1 MAYNLKM
8 KHWYLV
14 KTKSKQEDIAIINL
28 ENQNFHVY
36 CPYALISNKSVALFP
51 GYLFIQLDKD
61 IQNWSPIRS
70 TKGVLYFVRF
80 GLDYAKIPDNIIE
93 FIKANQLNTAEKLKN
108 INKFKPGDKVQIT
121 DGVFKNCIAIF
132 KSFKSD
138 ERVILLMNLLGQQ
151 QKLTIKQESLNAL

>member
-1 MAYNLKM
+1 M

-14 KTKSKQEDIAIINL
+14 KTKSKQEDIAILNL
-28 ENQNFHVY
+28 ENQDFHVY
-36 CPYALISNKSVALFP
+36 CPKALIRNKNVVLFP
-51 GYLFIQLDKD
+51 GYIFIQLDKD
-61 IQNWSPIRS
+61 TQNWSPIRS

-80 GLDYAKIPDNIIE
+80 GLSYAKIPDNIIE
-93 FIKANQLNTAEKLKN
+93 FIKTNQLNTAEKLKN

-132 KSFKSD
+132 KSYKSD

-151 QKLTIKQESLNAL
+151 QKLTIKQESFNAL

>member
-1 MAYNLKM
+1 M

-14 KTKSKQEDIAIINL
+14 KTKSKQEDIAILNL

-36 CPYALISNKSVALFP
+36 CPYALIRNKNEVLFP
-51 GYLFIQLDKD
+51 GYIFIQLDKD
-61 IQNWSPIRS
+61 TQNWSPIRS

-80 GLDYAKIPDNIIE
+80 GLSYAKIPDNIIE
-93 FIKANQLNTAEKLKN
+93 FIKTNELNTAEKLKN

-132 KSFKSD
+132 KSYKSD
-138 ERVILLMNLLGQQ
+138 ERVILLMNILGQQ
-151 QKLTIKQESLNAL
+151 QKLTIKQESFNAL

>member
-1 MAYNLKM
+1 M

-14 KTKSKQEDIAIINL
+14 KTKSKQENIAILNL

-36 CPYALISNKSVALFP
+36 CPYALIRNKNEVLFP
-51 GYLFIQLDKD
+51 GYIFIQLDKD
-61 IQNWSPIRS
+61 TQNWSPIRS

-80 GLDYAKIPDNIIE
+80 GLSYAKIPDNIIE
-93 FIKANQLNTAEKLKN
+93 FIKTNQLNTAEKLKN

-132 KSFKSD
+132 KSYKSD
-138 ERVILLMNLLGQQ
+138 ERVILLMNILGQQ
-151 QKLTIKQESLNAL
+151 QKLTIKQESFNAL

>member
-1 MAYNLKM
+1 M

-14 KTKSKQEDIAIINL
+14 KTKSKQEDIAILNL

-36 CPYALISNKSVALFP
+36 CPYALIRNKNEVLFP
-51 GYLFIQLDKD
+51 GYIFIQLDKD
-61 IQNWSPIRS
+61 TQNWSPIRS

-80 GLDYAKIPDNIIE
+80 GLSYAKIPDNIIE
-93 FIKANQLNTAEKLKN
+93 FIKTNQLNTAEKLKN
-108 INKFKPGDKVQIT
+108 INKFKSGDKVQIT

-132 KSFKSD
+132 KSYKSD
-138 ERVILLMNLLGQQ
+138 ERVILLMNILGQQ

>member
-1 MAYNLKM
+1 M

-14 KTKSKQEDIAIINL
+14 KTKSKQENIAILNL

-36 CPYALISNKSVALFP
+36 CPFVLIRNKNEVLFP
-51 GYLFIQLDKD
+51 GYIFIQLDKD
-61 IQNWSPIRS
+61 TQNWSPIRS

-80 GLDYAKIPDNIIE
+80 GLSYAKIPDNIIE
-93 FIKANQLNTAEKLKN
+93 FIKTNQLNTAEKLKN

-132 KSFKSD
+132 KSYKSD
-138 ERVILLMNLLGQQ
+138 ERVILLMNILGQQ
-151 QKLTIKQESLNAL
+151 QKLTIKQESFNAL

>member
-1 MAYNLKM
+1 M
-8 KHWYLV
+8 KHWYLI
-14 KTKSKQEDIAIINL
+14 KTKSKQEDIAIFNL

-36 CPYALISNKSVALFP
+36 CPYALIRNKNEVLFP
-51 GYLFIQLDKD
+51 GYIFIQLDKD
-61 IQNWSPIRS
+61 TQNWSPIRS

-80 GLDYAKIPDNIIE
+80 GLSYAKIPDNIIE
-93 FIKANQLNTAEKLKN
+93 FIKTNQLNTAEKLKN
-108 INKFKPGDKVQIT
+108 INKFKPGDKVQIA

-132 KSFKSD
+132 KSYKSD

>member
-1 MAYNLKM
+1 M

-14 KTKSKQEDIAIINL
+14 KTKSKQEDIAILNL

-36 CPYALISNKSVALFP
+36 CPYALIRNKNEVLFP
-51 GYLFIQLDKD
+51 GYIFIQLDKD
-61 IQNWSPIRS
+61 TQNWSPIRS
-70 TKGVLYFVRF
+70 TKGILYFVRF
-80 GLDYAKIPDNIIE
+80 GLSYAKIPDNIIE
-93 FIKANQLNTAEKLKN
+93 FIKTNQLNTAEKLKN
-108 INKFKPGDKVQIT
+108 INKFKSGDKVQIT

-151 QKLTIKQESLNAL
+151 QKITIKKESFNAL

>member
-1 MAYNLKM
+1 M

-14 KTKSKQEDIAIINL
+14 KTKSKQEDIAILNL

-36 CPYALISNKSVALFP
+36 CPYALIRNKNEVLFP
-51 GYLFIQLDKD
+51 GYIFIQLDKD
-61 IQNWSPIRS
+61 TQNWSPIRS

-80 GLDYAKIPDNIIE
+80 GLSYAKIPDNIIE
-93 FIKANQLNTAEKLKN
+93 FVKTNQLNTLEKLKN

-132 KSFKSD
+132 KSYKSD
-138 ERVILLMNLLGQQ
+138 ERVILLMNILGQQ
-151 QKLTIKQESLNAL
+151 QKLTIKQESFNAL

>member
-1 MAYNLKM
+1 M

-14 KTKSKQEDIAIINL
+14 KTKSKQEDIAILNL

-36 CPYALISNKSVALFP
+36 CPYALIRNKNEVLFP
-51 GYLFIQLDKD
+51 GYIFIQLDKD
-61 IQNWSPIRS
+61 TQNWSPIRS
-70 TKGVLYFVRF
+70 TKGILYFVRF
-80 GLDYAKIPDNIIE
+80 GLSYAKIPDNIIE
-93 FIKANQLNTAEKLKN
+93 FIKTNQLNTAEKLKN
-108 INKFKPGDKVQIT
+108 INKYKSGDKVQIT

-132 KSFKSD
+132 KSYKSD

>member
-1 MAYNLKM
+1 M

-14 KTKSKQEDIAIINL
+14 KTKSKQEDIAILNL

-36 CPYALISNKSVALFP
+36 CPYALIKNKNEVLFP
-51 GYLFIQLDKD
+51 GYIFIQLDKD
-61 IQNWSPIRS
+61 TQNWSPIRS
-70 TKGVLYFVRF
+70 TKGVLHFIRF
-80 GLDYAKIPDNIIE
+80 GLSYAKIPDNIIE
-93 FIKANQLNTAEKLKN
+93 FIKTNELNTAEKLKN
-108 INKFKPGDKVQIT
+108 INKFKPGDKVQIA

-132 KSFKSD
+132 KSYKSD

>member
-1 MAYNLKM
+1 M

-14 KTKSKQEDIAIINL
+14 KTKSKQEDIAIFNL

-36 CPYALISNKSVALFP
+36 CPYALISNKNVALFP
-51 GYLFIQLDKD
+51 GYIFIQLDQNN
-61 IQNWSPIRS
+61 QNWSPIHS
-70 TKGVLYFVRF
+70 TKGVLHFIRF
-80 GLDYAKIPDNIIE
+80 GLNYAKIPDNIIE
-93 FIKANQLNTAEKLKN
+93 LIKANELNTAEKLKN
-108 INKFKPGDKVQIT
+108 INNFKPGDKVQIT

-132 KSFKSD
+132 KSYKSD